1 MWEIAHYGKSF
12 VAIFRDFFASINQA
26 FILAGEMGP
35 MLCLKVIIAHRF
47 TCGERKICQNIK
59 ESQNIMKIIVALEGA
74 FKA

>member
-1 MWEIAHYGKSF
+1 
-12 VAIFRDFFASINQA
+12 
-26 FILAGEMGP
+26 MGP